1 MRKLGTTLCGAVALT
16 IGLAAGSTAASA
28 SSSATAAIATSGA
41 HKTAFCAGNVK
52 IDKAGASVNSEAGFL
67 TVLKHNKAA
76 LSAMGKNLPSGTI
89 GTDARKEIAA
99 AQKAI
104 ATGNVNDLNTV
115 PQSAGGDIDTYC
127 GVDGNGNALPSYFA
141 TGKGSSFCATFLPIF
156 AAVGNA
162 NGPAGALAAL
172 EANKTQIAQLATEV
186 SGLPASIEAKAS
198 ATVSNAQTAITQNS
212 AASLN
217 GNGNGPADAVAL
229 YCGQNR

>member
-28 SSSATAAIATSGA
+28 SSSATAAITTAGA
-41 HKTAFCAGNVK
+41 HKAAFCAGNVK
-52 IDKAGASVNSEAGFL
+52 IDKAGANVNSEAGFL

-76 LSAMGKNLPSGTI
+76 LSAMGKNLPSGTV

-104 ATGNVNDLNTV
+104 ASGNVNDLNTV

-186 SGLPASIEAKAS
+186 SGLPASIQAKAN
-198 ATVSNAQTAITQNS
+198 ATVTMAQTAITQNS

-217 GNGNGPADAVAL
+217 GNGNGPAPAVAL

>member
-1 MRKLGTTLCGAVALT
+1 MRKLGTTLGGVVALT

-28 SSSATAAIATSGA
+28 SSSATAAITTAGA
-41 HKTAFCAGNVK
+41 HKTAFCAGNLK
-52 IDKAGASVNSEAGFL
+52 IDKAGATVNSEAGFL
-67 TVLKHNKAA
+67 TVLKHSKAA
-76 LSAMGKNLPSGTI
+76 LSAMDKNLPSGTV

-104 ATGNVNDLNTV
+104 ASGNVNDLNTV

-127 GVDGNGNALPSYFA
+127 GVDGNGNPLPSYFA

-186 SGLPASIEAKAS
+186 SGLPASIQAKAS
-198 ATVSNAQTAITQNS
+198 ATVSQAQTAITQNS

-217 GNGNGPADAVAL
+217 GNGNGPAPAVAL

>member
-186 SGLPASIEAKAS
+186 SGLPASIQAKAN
-198 ATVSNAQTAITQNS
+198 ATVTMAQTAITQNS

-229 YCGQNR
+229 YCVQNR

>member
-16 IGLAAGSTAASA
+16 IGLAAGSMVASG
-28 SSSATAAIATSGA
+28 SSLATAATTTGA
-41 HKTAFCAGNVK
+41 HKTAFCAGNLK
-52 IDKAGASVNSEAGFL
+52 IDKASATVNSEAGFL
-67 TVLKHNKAA
+67 TVLKHSKAA
-76 LSAMGKNLPSGTI
+76 LSAMGKNLPSGTV
-89 GTDARKEIAA
+89 GSDARKEIAA

-104 ATGNVNDLNTV
+104 ASGNVNDLNTV

-186 SGLPASIEAKAS
+186 SGLPASIQAKAS
-198 ATVSNAQTAITQNS
+198 ATVTMAQTAITQNS